1 MEMTP
6 EKWGKLKVLFEA
18 ALERPAEERLRYV
31 TDSDAE
37 EDLQAEV
44 LRLLSSLSE
53 AGNFLEQPVA
63 QGLASSGVDLDE
75 GSFPPEKLLADRF
88 KIIRF
93 LAKGG
98 MGEVYEAEDLE
109 LHEHVAIKA
118 VRPELLRDPAALQ
131 RFKREI
137 HLAKKVTHPNVC
149 RVFDLFRHQVRG
161 TAGDAQ
167 EDLIVVSMELLKGE
181 TLAAR
186 LRRGEHFT
194 AVQAFPIVSQL
205 AGALDAAH
213 GVGVLHR
220 DLKPGNIMLV
230 AGPEPATPRAV
241 ITDFGLALRFGGE
254 DSVSTESTR
263 TRGILGTP
271 AYMSPEQLEG
281 RELTSATDLY
291 ALGLVLYEM
300 VTGALPFASDTPLS
314 SALRRLQDPV
324 PSPRAKAS
332 DLPASWETGILRCLE
347 RDPAK
352 RFSSARE
359 LVQALAGRAPRSSP
373 SLAPGWRVWVPA
385 LAVLLALSVGVSFYA
400 FRQHRVVPQV
410 PQAPQLR
417 PSVAVLGFKNLSGR
431 QDISW
436 LSTAL
441 AETIDAE
448 LGVGEKLRTV
458 SQENVARMK
467 NDLTLNDAESY
478 APDTLRRIRRNL
490 GTDYVIEGAYLAI
503 GTEASGQIRLD
514 VRLQDTRTGET
525 VASVVESGEQPRLNE
540 LFTKVGA
547 DLRGKLGVT
556 AVSPQDETAAHASL
570 PTSPEA
576 GRFYAEGLDH
586 LRKLNYLAARDSLS
600 RAVALEPGFAMGHL
614 ALGVAYAQLYQDT
627 QAKKEVQ
634 LASELS
640 SNLSHEERLNVEARL
655 REGNGERDRAV
666 QIYRSLFD
674 FFPDNVD
681 YGLHLVN
688 AQASAGKPKDAL
700 DTIHTLRALPAP
712 QRDDPR
718 LDLAEENADYL
729 LGDFKNAYQLGV
741 RAADKARQLE
751 SPALFA
757 RARHEQGS
765 VLRILGDRKGAIAA
779 LQDAQQFYAKI
790 GDRGALE
797 RVTISTGI
805 VYMDAGD
812 REKAKEELSQGL
824 RMAEDLGDQYGI
836 TSAAHSLGNLLQQQG
851 DLDGAKK
858 YFDRALQSA
867 RAQNR
872 KGAAA
877 MILGGEA
884 TLLANQANLS
894 ESLNKFQEALG
905 LAREVGDRQSI
916 QYELYSLATLWLN
929 TGKLPEAD
937 AAYLEAVDVARQM
950 DSTSSLAADLVG
962 RSGLLRAKGDLV
974 GARKVLDEA
983 SKLVSDSADKSQA
996 PWVHMNMAALEVDE
1010 DHQDTAQALAQ
1021 QSMQEFQ
1028 SQGDSDG
1035 EGAAAGMLARSF
1047 LAQNNVAQAIAAA
1060 HQAEAAAAKSHD
1072 QMNILDVAIVAAR
1085 AEAADGKVSAS
1096 QTRLKQLL
1104 AQAVKTGNVQSQFD
1118 ARLALG
1124 EIEIH
1129 SQERSDG
1136 KTTLSSLQKDATA
1149 KGFLLIAKKAAA
1161 LSAS

>member
-6 EKWGKLKVLFEA
+6 GKWGKVKVLFEA

-31 TDSDAE
+31 TDSDAD

-53 AGNFLEQPVA
+53 AGSFLEQPVG
-63 QGLASSGVDLDE
+63 QSLAPSGVDPDE

-118 VRPELLRDPAALQ
+118 VRPELLRDPAVLQ

-137 HLAKKVTHPNVC
+137 HLAKKVTHPKVC

-161 TAGDAQ
+161 AAGSQ

-186 LRRGEHFT
+186 LGRGERFT
-194 AVQAFPIVSQL
+194 DVQAFPIVSQL

-230 AGPEPATPRAV
+230 DGPAPSSPRAV

-254 DSVSTESTR
+254 DSVGTESTR

-281 RELTSATDLY
+281 RELTSATDIY

-300 VTGALPFASDTPLS
+300 VTGALPFASDTPLA

-324 PSPRAKAS
+324 PSPRAKVS
-332 DLPASWETGILRCLE
+332 NLPASWETGILRCLE

-352 RFSSARE
+352 RFSSAQE

-373 SLAPGWRVWVPA
+373 NLAPGWRVWVPA

-400 FRQHRVVPQV
+400 FRQRRVVPQV
-410 PQAPQLR
+410 PQAPQVR
-417 PSVAVLGFKNLSGR
+417 PSVAVLGFKNLSGH
-431 QDISW
+431 QDVSW
-436 LSTAL
+436 LSTTL

-556 AVSPQDETAAHASL
+556 AVSQQDETAAQASL
-570 PTSPEA
+570 PYSPEA
-576 GRFYAEGLDH
+576 ARYYAEGLDH
-586 LRKLNYLAARDSLS
+586 LRQLNYLAARDSLS

-614 ALGVAYAQLYQDT
+614 ALGGAYVKLYQDGE
-627 QAKKEVQ
+627 ADREVE
-634 LASELS
+634 LASAAS
-640 SNLSHEERLNVEARL
+640 KNLSRDERLNIEARL
-655 REGNGERDRAV
+655 HESRGERDRAV
-666 QIYRSLFD
+666 EIYRSLFD

-688 AQASAGKPKDAL
+688 AQASAGKAKDAL
-700 DTIHTLRALPAP
+700 DTVRTLRALPAP

-718 LDLAEENADYL
+718 IDLAEENADYF
-729 LGDFKNAYQLGV
+729 LGDFKAAYPLAV
-741 RAADKARQLE
+741 HAADKAKQAE

-757 RARHEQGS
+757 MARHEQGS
-765 VLRILGDRKGAIAA
+765 VLRMLGDYKGAIAA
-779 LQDAQQFYAKI
+779 LQDAQQFYAST
-790 GDRGALE
+790 RQQGALE

-805 VYMDAGD
+805 VYFNAGD
-812 REKAKEELSQGL
+812 LAEAKNELSRSL
-824 RMAEDLGDQYGI
+824 RIAEQLGDQYGI
-836 TSAAHSLGNLLQQQG
+836 ASAADSLGDVLQKQG
-851 DLDGAKK
+851 DLDGAKRN
-858 YFDRALQSA
+858 FERALQGA
-867 RAQNR
+867 KAQGYKN
-872 KGAAA
+872 AAA
-877 MILGGEA
+877 IILSA
-884 TLLANQANLS
+884 LAGVRANEGDLS
-894 ESLNKFQEALG
+894 GSIHQFQESLG
-905 LAREVGDRQSI
+905 IGREIGDRQSI
-916 QYELYSLATLWLN
+916 QFDLYSLATLWLN
-929 TGKLPEAD
+929 TGKLREAD
-937 AAYLEAVDVARQM
+937 AAYLEALDVARQM
-950 DSTSSLAADLVG
+950 GSNSSVAADLVG
-962 RSGLLRAKGDLV
+962 RSGLLRAQGDLA
-974 GARKVLDEA
+974 GARKLLEEA
-983 SKLVSDSADKSQA
+983 TTVVSSSKDKSQA
-996 PWVHMNMAALEVDE
+996 PSVHMNMAALEVDA

-1047 LAQNNVAQAIAAA
+1047 LAQNKVPQAIAAA

-1096 QTRLKQLL
+1096 EMRLKQLL

-1129 SQERSDG
+1129 SHEGPAG
-1136 KTTLSSLQKDATA
+1136 KTTLSSLQKDAAA

-1161 LSAS
+1161 LSGS